1 MLSILKLFEV
11 TKYADPAEAP
21 TKERNE
27 YVKQRKATL
36 RKMIGKPGQNTAD
49 LLLQLKDIE
58 KTKNDM
64 GWGKTKF

>member
-1 MLSILKLFEV
+1 MLSILKLFE
-11 TKYADPAEAP
+11 TYAAPATLP
-21 TKERNE
+21 TAERND

-49 LLLQLKDIE
+49 ILFQLKDIE